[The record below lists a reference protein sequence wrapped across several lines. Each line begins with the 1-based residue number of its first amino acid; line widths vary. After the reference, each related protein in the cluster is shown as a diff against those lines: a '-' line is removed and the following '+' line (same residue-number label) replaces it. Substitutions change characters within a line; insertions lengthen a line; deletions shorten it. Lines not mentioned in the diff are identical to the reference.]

1 MKEHEFSDVVW
12 YKKRDLIYLD
22 KIVPKNRINLNS
34 SIFIISYYSEWCP
47 NCHYDSK
54 ILVEIFNHYKNS
66 NIKFELIMMYASFE
80 ASHSFVKANDLE
92 MSFQMGELLEKND
105 ELLIGTYFTKF
116 KLEINDTRKWGVP
129 LHLVLGVKKDIVG
142 IIKGEIIKEN
152 LIEYLNER
160 K

>member
-1 MKEHEFSDVVW
+1 MKEHEFSDIVW
-12 YKKRDLIYLD
+12 HKKRDLIYLD
-22 KIVPKNRINLNS
+22 KVVPDSRINLNS
-34 SIFIISYYSEWCP
+34 SVFIVSYYSEWCP

-54 ILVEIFNHYKNS
+54 VLLDIFNHYKNR

-80 ASHSFVKANDLE
+80 MSNSFVKSKNLE
-92 MSFQMGELLEKND
+92 MSFQMGELLEKNE
-105 ELLIGTYFTKF
+105 ELLKETYFTKF

-152 LIEYLNER
+152 LIEYLNDR
-160 K
+160 

>member
-12 YKKRDLIYLD
+12 HKKRDLIYLD
-22 KIVPKNRINLNS
+22 KVVPSSKIDLNS

-54 ILVEIFNHYKNS
+54 VLLDIFNHYKNR

-80 ASHSFVKANDLE
+80 MSSSFVKANDLE
-92 MSFQMGELLEKND
+92 ISFQMGELLEKNE
-105 ELLIGTYFTKF
+105 ELLKETYFTKF

-152 LIEYLNER
+152 LIEYLNDR
-160 K
+160 

>member
-1 MKEHEFSDVVW
+1 MKEHEFSDIVW
-12 YKKRDLIYLD
+12 HKKRDLIYLD
-22 KIVPKNRINLNS
+22 KVIPDSRINLNS

-54 ILVEIFNHYKNS
+54 VLAEIFNHYKYR

-80 ASHSFVKANDLE
+80 MSNSFVKSKNLE
-92 MSFQMGELLEKND
+92 MSFQMGELLEKNE
-105 ELLIGTYFTKF
+105 ELLKETYFTKF

-152 LIEYLNER
+152 LIEYLNDR
-160 K
+160 